1 MALSRT
7 INGALRRVPVWP
19 IYIVGAMPA
28 FWYLYLGLTG
38 GLGAEP
44 IKGLEHALGLFGL
57 KLLIVVLSV
66 TPLRKATGISLIR
79 FRRALGLLVFFYI
92 ACHLATWLILDVQNV
107 DAIWK
112 DIVKRPYITIGMVA
126 FTLMLPL
133 AVTSNNLSVRKIG
146 PVLWR
151 RVHWLTYPVAML
163 GAVHYVMLVK
173 GWQIEP
179 LVYLT
184 IVVALL
190 MMRLVAFGQL
200 RVAFPKA

>member
-1 MALSRT
+1 
-7 INGALRRVPVWP
+7 
-19 IYIVGAMPA
+19 
-28 FWYLYLGLTG
+28 
-38 GLGAEP
+38 
-44 IKGLEHALGLFGL
+44 
-57 KLLIVVLSV
+57 
-66 TPLRKATGISLIR
+66 
-79 FRRALGLLVFFYI
+79 
-92 ACHLATWLILDVQNV
+92 LILDVQNV